1 MRLGA
6 RIRIVLSVGIAAMAE
21 ADGLGLDALTR
32 PDLIDQTISMDELRR
47 AKRSAVCLEQFTND
61 MSYDLFVGLEWAT
74 PFQLWREGFQ
84 PFPPY
89 SFAEAFQSLNALSR
103 MSDDSEAELLVKFR
117 TEKQARALT
126 VRADESAQALNLLRA
141 RSDVEYAEPNLR
153 VKRQFTPSDPWVGS
167 QWHHDT
173 LGSYDAWE
181 WGRGSP
187 TVKVAIVDVP
197 FNLAHPDL
205 AANSINGWD
214 VVNDTLVFSGNDD
227 HSSVGAGLVGAGVNN
242 GVGVAGMGNFT
253 LIPVNNAYADL
264 SSDIVHMDAAIRW
277 AASNGMRVVNLSW
290 DGAESAVLNDAAQF
304 LRETTDGIVVMAGVN
319 GSGPL
324 DYTNQPYI
332 VAVSMTDQSDHLRS
346 HSGPHI
352 DFSAPGQE
360 VYSTKATSYGTGT
373 GTSYAAPIVSG
384 LFAALFSINPSLSA
398 EEAIEIVKVT
408 AEDLGE
414 PGWDPEFGWGRVDFG
429 KAAEL
434 VVAST
439 AEESLRI
446 EALDVQSGQL
456 LISAEFYPGLTYQL
470 MHSTNLNAAVWT
482 PVSALMQTNA
492 MRVGFWLVPDKDQS
506 FYKVNAQ

>member
-6 RIRIVLSVGIAAMAE
+6 RIGMVLIVGLAAIAQ
-21 ADGLGLDALTR
+21 ADELGLDTLAR
-32 PDLIDQTISMDELRR
+32 PDLIEQTISLSELRR
-47 AKRSAVCLEQFTND
+47 TKRSTVQ
-61 MSYDLFVGLEWAT
+61 
-74 PFQLWREGFQ
+74 
-84 PFPPY
+84 
-89 SFAEAFQSLNALSR
+89 LSR
-103 MSDDSEAELLVKFR
+103 MSAASETELLVKFR

-126 VRADESAQALNLLRA
+126 VRADESAQALALLRA
-141 RSDVEYAEPNLR
+141 RSDVEYAEPNAR
-153 VKRQFTPSDPWVGS
+153 VSRQFVPSDPWVGS

-181 WGRGSP
+181 WVLGPP
-187 TVKVAIVDVP
+187 TVKVAIVDVS
-197 FNLAHPDL
+197 FNLDHPDL
-205 AANSINGWD
+205 EEHSINGWD
-214 VVNDTLVFSGNDD
+214 VVNETLVSSGNDD
-227 HSSVGAGLVGAGVNN
+227 HSSMGAGLIGAGVNN
-242 GVGVAGMGNFT
+242 EIGVAGMGNVT

-277 AASNGMRVVNLSW
+277 AASNGVRVVNLSW

-332 VAVSMTDQSDHLRS
+332 VAVSMTDQSDNLRS

-360 VYSTKATSYGTGT
+360 VYSTKATSYGTGN

-414 PGWDPEFGWGRVDFG
+414 PGWDSEFGWGRVDFG
-429 KAAEL
+429 KAAWL
-434 VVAST
+434 TAASVGAVT
-439 AEESLRI
+439 DLGVQTI
-446 EALDVQSGQL
+446 EPQGEQL
-456 LISAEFYPGLTYQL
+456 LITTDFHRGMNYQL
-470 MHSTNLNAAVWT
+470 MQSTNLNAAVWT
-482 PVSALMQTNA
+482 PVSALTQTNA

-506 FYKVNAQ
+506 FFKVSAQFGF